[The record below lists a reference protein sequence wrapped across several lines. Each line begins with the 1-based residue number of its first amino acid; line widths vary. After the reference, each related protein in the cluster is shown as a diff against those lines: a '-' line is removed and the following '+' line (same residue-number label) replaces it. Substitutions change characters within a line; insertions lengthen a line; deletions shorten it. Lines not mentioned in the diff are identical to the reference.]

1 MKKFL
6 IILFAVLIYNCAL
19 TAQNYKTHKVKKG
32 ETIEAI
38 ASRYMVTPY
47 AIHQLN
53 PDSKKELRVGSVL
66 IIPKSAVETKET
78 ATIEKE
84 LTGFKKYKVK
94 RKETLY
100 SISKKYDIT
109 TDELKKHNPKLYAN
123 DLKKGA
129 VIQIP
134 QYTKKLIV
142 NTPKESTK
150 LYTVLPKEGKW
161 RIAYKFGITVTELE
175 ALNPEMGEV
184 LQEGQQI
191 NVPNI
196 EAEDIKQV
204 DDAYSYYTVLP
215 KEGFYRLKLKLG
227 LEQEEL
233 EKLNPELKEGGLK
246 QGMVLKIPYAAD
258 STLVT
263 DDAETVNLEDKLHR
277 NSEEKHIA
285 IMLPFRLN
293 RVNMDSIQD
302 TKKQIVRDPYLSN
315 SLDFYS
321 GALVALDSLK
331 TFGISLRVDV
341 HDTQNEKSR
350 VSSILRSNDF
360 DTVDAVIGP
369 LLSDNFQLVASTLK
383 SSNVPVVSPL
393 GKDLELYDN
402 VFQSRPDDAL
412 LQTKVLEYVKKNKG
426 DAHII
431 VISDS
436 KHTANRD
443 LLKKEFP
450 TASLVNS
457 RRNKSG
463 NDEFYVLLDDVENV
477 LKEGRNLIF
486 LETENSGFVSNVTSI
501 LNSKSIDKTEIM
513 LVTTNF
519 NRAFESDEVSNH
531 SLSSLQFTYAAVARF
546 NTDEGSNSFVK
557 NYMAKYGE
565 TPSKMATRGFDL
577 TMDIVLRLV
586 TSTSLYT
593 SAKNDELTQYVE
605 NKFSYKK
612 KLFGGYYNDSVYLV
626 KYNNLQIVE
635 ITE

>member
-6 IILFAVLIYNCAL
+6 IILVAVLVYNCAS

-66 IIPKSAVETKET
+66 IIPKSIVETVET
-78 ATIEKE
+78 ASIEKE
-84 LTGFKKYKVK
+84 LTGFKNHKVK

-100 SISKKYDIT
+100 SLSKKYNVSQ
-109 TDELKKHNPKLYAN
+109 DELKKHNPKLYAN
-123 DLKKGA
+123 DLKKGD

-134 QYTKKLIV
+134 LYTKKLV
-142 NTPKESTK
+142 VSTPKESTK
-150 LYTVLPKEGKW
+150 IYTVLPKEGKW

-184 LQEGQQI
+184 LKEGQQI
-191 NVPNI
+191 KVPNL
-196 EAEDIKQV
+196 EAEEIKQV

-246 QGMVLKIPYAAD
+246 QGMVLKIPYTAV
-258 STLVT
+258 STLVS
-263 DDAETVNLEDKLHR
+263 DNAETVNLENKLR
-277 NSEEKHIA
+277 SNPQEKHIA
-285 IMLPFRLN
+285 VMLPFRLN
-293 RVNMDSIQD
+293 KVNIDSIQD
-302 TKKQIVRDPYLSN
+302 TKRQILRDPYLSN

-321 GALVALDSLK
+321 GVVVALDSLK
-331 TFGISLRVDV
+331 TLGVSLKVDV
-341 HDTQNEKSR
+341 HDTKNEKSAI
-350 VSSILRSNDF
+350 SSILRSNDF
-360 DTVDAVIGP
+360 NTVDAVIGP
-369 LLSDNFQLVASTLK
+369 FLSENFKLVASNLK
-383 SSNVPVVSPL
+383 KANVPVISPL
-393 GKDLELYDN
+393 GKDLDLQEN

-412 LQTKVLEYVKKNKG
+412 LQTRVIDYIKKNKG
-426 DAHII
+426 DAHVI

-436 KHTANRD
+436 KHTNTRD
-443 LLKKEFP
+443 ILKREFP
-450 TASLVNS
+450 TASLINS

-463 NDEFYVLLDDVENV
+463 NDEFYVLLDDVESV
-477 LKEGRNLIF
+477 LREGKNF
-486 LETENSGFVSNVTSI
+486 VFMETENSGFVSNVTSI
-501 LNSKSIDKTEIM
+501 LNSKLNELTEIV

-519 NRAFESDEVSNH
+519 NKAFESDEISNH
-531 SLSSLQFTYAAVARF
+531 SLSSLQFTYATVARF
-546 NTDEGSNSFVK
+546 NTDEGSNSFV
-557 NYMAKYGE
+557 NSYLAQFGE

-577 TMDIVLRLV
+577 TMDVVLRLV

-593 SAKNDELTQYVE
+593 SAKDYELTQYVE

-635 ITE
+635 VTE

>member
-6 IILFAVLIYNCAL
+6 IILVAVLVYNCAS

-66 IIPKSAVETKET
+66 IIPKSIVETVET
-78 ATIEKE
+78 ASIEKE
-84 LTGFKKYKVK
+84 LTGFKNHKVK

-100 SISKKYDIT
+100 SLSKKYNVSQ
-109 TDELKKHNPKLYAN
+109 DELKKHNPKLYAN
-123 DLKKGA
+123 DLKKGD

-134 QYTKKLIV
+134 LYTKKLV
-142 NTPKESTK
+142 VSTPKESTK
-150 LYTVLPKEGKW
+150 IYTVLPKEGKW

-184 LQEGQQI
+184 LKEGQQI
-191 NVPNI
+191 KVPNI
-196 EAEDIKQV
+196 EAEEIKQV

-246 QGMVLKIPYAAD
+246 QGMVLKIPYTAD
-258 STLVT
+258 STLVSDNT
-263 DDAETVNLEDKLHR
+263 ETVNLENKLR
-277 NSEEKHIA
+277 SNPQEKHIA
-285 IMLPFRLN
+285 VMLPFRLN
-293 RVNMDSIQD
+293 KVNIDSIQD
-302 TKKQIVRDPYLSN
+302 TKRQILRDPYLSN

-321 GALVALDSLK
+321 GVVVALDSLK
-331 TFGISLRVDV
+331 TLGVSLKVDV
-341 HDTQNEKSR
+341 HDTKNEKSAI
-350 VSSILRSNDF
+350 SSILRSNDF
-360 DTVDAVIGP
+360 NTVDAVIGP
-369 LLSDNFQLVASTLK
+369 FLSENFKLVASNLK
-383 SSNVPVVSPL
+383 KANVPVISPL
-393 GKDLELYDN
+393 GKDLDLQEN

-412 LQTKVLEYVKKNKG
+412 LQTRVIDYIKKNKG
-426 DAHII
+426 DAHVI

-436 KHTANRD
+436 KHTNTRD
-443 LLKKEFP
+443 ILKREFP
-450 TASLVNS
+450 TASLINS

-463 NDEFYVLLDDVENV
+463 NDEFYVLLDDVESV
-477 LKEGRNLIF
+477 LREGKNF
-486 LETENSGFVSNVTSI
+486 VFMETENSGFVSNVTSI
-501 LNSKSIDKTEIM
+501 LNSKLNELTEIV

-519 NRAFESDEVSNH
+519 NKAFESDEISNH
-531 SLSSLQFTYAAVARF
+531 SLSSLQFTYATVARF
-546 NTDEGSNSFVK
+546 NTDEGSNSFV
-557 NYMAKYGE
+557 NSYLAQFGE

-577 TMDIVLRLV
+577 TMDVVLRLV

-593 SAKNDELTQYVE
+593 SAKDYELTQYVE

-635 ITE
+635 VTE

>member
-1 MKKFL
+1 MKKHIL
-6 IILFAVLIYNCAL
+6 ILFAVIAFGCAS

-66 IIPKSAVETKET
+66 IIPKSIIDTKET

-84 LTGFKKYKVK
+84 LTGFKKHKVK

-109 TDELKKHNPKLYAN
+109 QDELKKHNPKLYGS
-123 DLKKGA
+123 DLKKGD

-134 QYTKKLIV
+134 QYSKKIV
-142 NTPKESTK
+142 VKAPKELTK
-150 LYTVLPKEGKW
+150 TYTVLPKEGKW

-175 ALNPEMGEV
+175 ALNPNMGEV

-191 NVPNI
+191 KVPNI
-196 EAEDIKQV
+196 EKEDLKQV
-204 DDAYSYYTVLP
+204 DDQYSYYTVLP

-233 EKLNPELKEGGLK
+233 EKLNPELKDGGLK
-246 QGMVLKIPYAAD
+246 EGMVLKIPY
-258 STLVT
+258 SSNNNSISETT
-263 DDAETVNLEDKLHR
+263 DTVNLEDKIRR
-277 NSEEKHIA
+277 NPDEKHIA

-293 RVNMDSIQD
+293 RVNIDSLQD

-321 GALVALDSLK
+321 GVVVALDSLK
-331 TFGISLRVDV
+331 SLGVSLRVDV
-341 HDTQNEKSR
+341 HDTQNEKSK
-350 VSSILRSNDF
+350 VSSILRTTNF
-360 DTVDAVIGP
+360 ETVDAVIGP
-369 LLSDNFQLVASTLK
+369 LLSDNFKLVASSLK
-383 SSNVPVVSPL
+383 DFNVPVVSPL
-393 GKDLELYDN
+393 GKDLELYGN
-402 VFQSRPDDAL
+402 VFQSRPNDVL
-412 LQTKVLEYVKKNKG
+412 LQEKLLAYVKANT
-426 DAHII
+426 DNAHII

-436 KHTANRD
+436 EHITIRD
-443 LLKKEFP
+443 MLKREFP
-450 TASLVNS
+450 TASLINS
-457 RRNKSG
+457 RKNKSG
-463 NDEFYVLLDDVENV
+463 KDQFYVTLTDIESAI
-477 LKEGRNLIF
+477 KPGKNLVF
-486 LETENSGFVSNVTSI
+486 METKSAGFVSNVTSI
-501 LNSKSIDKTEIM
+501 LNSKLDEQTEIT
-513 LVTTNF
+513 LLTTNY
-519 NRAFESDEVSNH
+519 NRAFENDEVSNYD
-531 SLSSLQFTYAAVARF
+531 LSNLQFTYASIARF
-546 NTDEGSNSFVK
+546 NTEEGSNSFVSR
-557 NYMAKYGE
+557 YMARYNE

-577 TMDIVLRLV
+577 TMDVVLRLV

-593 SAKNDELTQYVE
+593 SVKDDELTQYVE

-612 KLFGGYYNDSVYLV
+612 KLFGGFYNDSAYVV

-635 ITE
+635 VTE

>member
-6 IILFAVLIYNCAL
+6 IILVAVLVYNCAS

-66 IIPKSAVETKET
+66 IIPKSIVETVET
-78 ATIEKE
+78 ASIEKE
-84 LTGFKKYKVK
+84 LTGFKNHKVK

-100 SISKKYDIT
+100 SLSKKYNVSQ
-109 TDELKKHNPKLYAN
+109 DELKKHNPKLYAN
-123 DLKKGA
+123 DLKKGD

-134 QYTKKLIV
+134 LYTKKLV
-142 NTPKESTK
+142 VSTPKESTK
-150 LYTVLPKEGKW
+150 IYTVLPKEGKW

-184 LQEGQQI
+184 LKEGQQI
-191 NVPNI
+191 KVPNL
-196 EAEDIKQV
+196 EAEEIKQV

-246 QGMVLKIPYAAD
+246 QGMVLKIPYTAV
-258 STLVT
+258 STLVS
-263 DDAETVNLEDKLHR
+263 DNAETVNLENKLR
-277 NSEEKHIA
+277 SNPQEKHIA
-285 IMLPFRLN
+285 VMLPFRLN
-293 RVNMDSIQD
+293 KVNIDSIQD
-302 TKKQIVRDPYLSN
+302 TKRQILRDPYLSN

-321 GALVALDSLK
+321 GVVVALDSLK
-331 TFGISLRVDV
+331 TLGVSLKVDV
-341 HDTQNEKSR
+341 HDTKNEKSAI
-350 VSSILRSNDF
+350 SSILRSNDF
-360 DTVDAVIGP
+360 NTVDAVIGP
-369 LLSDNFQLVASTLK
+369 FLSENFKLVASNLK
-383 SSNVPVVSPL
+383 KANVPVISPL
-393 GKDLELYDN
+393 GKDLDLQEN

-412 LQTKVLEYVKKNKG
+412 LQTRVIDYIKKNKG
-426 DAHII
+426 DAHVI

-436 KHTANRD
+436 KHTNTRD
-443 LLKKEFP
+443 ILKREFP
-450 TASLVNS
+450 TASLINS

-463 NDEFYVLLDDVENV
+463 NDEFYVLLDDVESV
-477 LKEGRNLIF
+477 LREGKNF
-486 LETENSGFVSNVTSI
+486 VFMETENSGFVSNVTSI
-501 LNSKSIDKTEIM
+501 LNSKLKELTEIV

-519 NRAFESDEVSNH
+519 NKAFESDEISNH
-531 SLSSLQFTYAAVARF
+531 SLSSLQFTYATVARF
-546 NTDEGSNSFVK
+546 NTDEGSNSFV
-557 NYMAKYGE
+557 NSYLAQFGE

-577 TMDIVLRLV
+577 TMDVVLRLV

-593 SAKNDELTQYVE
+593 SAKDYELTQYVE

-635 ITE
+635 VTE